1 MDNLNNIRKKSNHE
15 RQLFRT
21 PDYATT
27 TLLNYLP
34 EITDGR
40 AVIDPSA
47 GDGRMMRQIVN
58 RGSFGHHCLCDIE
71 ASEAELWKT
80 HGQTAWVQHHI
91 GSYLNFNP
99 GREFGAM
106 LTNPPFTLAR
116 DFVQHA
122 KQHVFGPIC
131 ILQSVAWV
139 GTQKR
144 SEWLS
149 AKSGLKYML
158 NLARRPRWEFDD
170 GKPGASNIWDFAWY
184 VFERDFTGQPTIDW
198 LFDA

>member
-1 MDNLNNIRKKSNHE
+1 MDNINNIRKKSNSE

-27 TLLNYLP
+27 PLLNYLP
-34 EITDGR
+34 ELTDGR

-47 GDGRMMRQIVN
+47 GDGRMIRQIVQRN
-58 RGSFGHHCLCDIE
+58 SIAAHCLCDIE
-71 ASEAELWKT
+71 QSEAVLWST
-80 HGQTAWVQHHI
+80 DSSLSWLQHHI
-91 GSYLNFNP
+91 GSYLEFQP

-106 LTNPPFTLAR
+106 LTNPPFTLAQE
-116 DFVQHA
+116 FVEHA
-122 KQHVFGPIC
+122 KTHTVGPIC
-131 ILQSVAWV
+131 ILQSVAWI

-144 SEWLS
+144 SRWLS
-149 AKSGLKYML
+149 ERSGLKMML

-184 VFERDFTGQPTIDW
+184 IFERDYTGKPTIDW